1 MAPDF
6 RGRAAL
12 VVRGREARLHDFT
25 IEGNRDAWNSR
36 SGLPPYDVPFARFTR
51 GNGILAE
58 GVDGLTVERV
68 AVRGVAGFA
77 VLASRS
83 RHVLVDRVE
92 VSGSGSRNSAGR
104 NNATG
109 GILLEEGTAD
119 FRVTNCDLRDI
130 LGNGIWT
137 HSLYTSPRNGR
148 GLIAGN
154 RFDTIGRDAI
164 QVGHAFDVR
173 VESNVGRA
181 IGFPADADRRH
192 APRPSIPPATSSAA
206 STPATASSRS
216 TASAS
221 TSTASTMAKCAATR
235 APDVAGYGIVFN
247 NTNPDMQSRS
257 IRVLENRLENVLYGG
272 IFVIG
277 TGHVVARN
285 RLLNLN
291 TVALR
296 RLRLHLRRTR
306 HAR

>member
-1 MAPDF
+1 MLVEGEVRGASAGTVLRMAPDF

-36 SGLPPYDVPFARFTR
+36 SGLPPYNVPFARFTR

-68 AVRGVAGFA
+68 AVRGVPGFA

-83 RHVLVDRVE
+83 RHVAIDRVR
-92 VSGSGSRNSAGR
+92 VTASGSRNPAGR

-109 GILLEEGTAD
+109 GILLEEGAAD

-173 VESNVGRA
+173 VEAERRPRHRLSRRCRG
-181 IGFPADADRRH
+181 RH
-192 APRPSIPPATSSAA
+192 ARRPSIPPATWSAA
-206 STPATASSRS
+206 
-216 TASAS
+216 
-221 TSTASTMAKCAATR
+221 
-235 APDVAGYGIVFN
+235 VY
-247 NTNPDMQSRS
+247 
-257 IRVLENRLENVLYGG
+257 
-272 IFVIG
+272 
-277 TGHVVARN
+277 ARN
-285 RLLNLN
+285 RFQ
-291 TVALR
+291 
-296 RLRLHLRRTR
+296 R
-306 HAR
+306 HQRQVHRSRWLP